1 MKKLIT
7 DINDDNCIDDTF
19 LFKNICNKKEK
30 NNLFK
35 HDKIDNYIYEIFESS
50 GAFTGQ
56 YGLSTKM
63 MNDFRDFI
71 KYDFSIDNNFIF
83 EKQYNDFAFLILR
96 IEINKDLK
104 SPTYKS
110 NNISFHKYLISINIP
125 YIYINDKKHYKDVKN
140 ILTHELM
147 HIFNDY
153 NIVNKNKT
161 KTLYNARKE
170 YNSMIKI
177 IQSDNLPEYIINFVY
192 NLYLLTDIEIQANI
206 PMIYSYLQNDDVQLY
221 NVIDYMKRIPM
232 FKKYRMIEKF
242 NNKLINSNDNIIKD
256 VLDVYN
262 FIFNKDV
269 YKDKDMHDT
278 LINICNKMNKKS
290 DEVIRKMI
298 KNAKMYYDD
307 LEKIQKGEKLNV
319 LR

>member
-1 MKKLIT
+1 MKKEDNNI
-7 DINDDNCIDDTF
+7 DNCINDTF
-19 LFKNICNKKEK
+19 LFERLHNKREK
-30 NNLFK
+30 NNSFK
-35 HDKIDNYIYEIFESS
+35 RDKIDNYIYEIFESS

-71 KYDFSIDNNFIF
+71 KYDFSIDDNFIF

-96 IEINKDLK
+96 IEINKNLK
-104 SPTYKS
+104 SPVYKS
-110 NNISFHKYLISINIP
+110 NNVSFHKYLITINIP
-125 YIYINDKKHYKDVKN
+125 YSYINDKKHYKDIKN

-147 HIFNDY
+147 HTYNDY

-161 KTLYNARKE
+161 KTLYRARKE
-170 YNSMIKI
+170 YNTMIKI
-177 IQSDNLPEYIINFVY
+177 IQSDNFPKHVINFVY
-192 NLYLLTDIEIQANI
+192 NLYILTDIEIQANV
-206 PMIYSYLQNDDVQLY
+206 PMIYSYLQNDDIELY
-221 NVIDYMKRIPM
+221 NVMDYMKRIPI

-242 NNKLINSNDNIIKD
+242 NNNLINSDDNVIKD
-256 VLDVYN
+256 ILDIYN
-262 FIFNKDV
+262 FIFDKDV
-269 YKDKDMHDT
+269 YKNRNMT
-278 LINICNKMNKKS
+278 NCLIDICDKMNKKS

-307 LEKIQKGEKLNV
+307 LEKMQKGEKLNV